1 MLREK
6 RGGKMRRRCFFILIL
21 VLTLLAFIDALGIPL
36 KPAQLPPGESE
47 AITCTGKIL
56 RIQSKDGRTD
66 MQIKLLTYGDKKVD
80 FSENVLVSVYEN
92 LNACSLS
99 RSTSGRSASMKKR
112 WRVWKPSGAVSKCR
126 NWLWMV
132 KTDTSST
139 NVTILCNNRKPRPNT
154 ILERNRKRPFTM
166 SIGL

>member
-1 MLREK
+1 
-6 RGGKMRRRCFFILIL
+6 MRRRCFFILIL

-99 RSTSGRSASMKKR
+99 RSIISFRAKKSAKSQR
-112 WRVWKPSGAVSKCR
+112 YGHSK
-126 NWLWMV
+126 LW
-132 KTDTSST
+132 
-139 NVTILCNNRKPRPNT
+139 
-154 ILERNRKRPFTM
+154 ERNLPRQICTKEQFTGQGVSSCKVFPPM
-166 SIGL
+166 QGA

>member
-1 MLREK
+1 
-6 RGGKMRRRCFFILIL
+6 MRRRCFFILIL

-66 MQIKLLTYGDKKVD
+66 IQIKLLTYGDKKVD

-99 RSTSGRSASMKKR
+99 RSIISFRAVLRDAPEAGNPHCFNSKAKESAKSQR
-112 WRVWKPSGAVSKCR
+112 YGHSK
-126 NWLWMV
+126 
-132 KTDTSST
+132 
-139 NVTILCNNRKPRPNT
+139 LC
-154 ILERNRKRPFTM
+154 ERNLPRQICTKEQFTGQGVSSCKVFPPM
-166 SIGL
+166 QGA

>member
-47 AITCTGKIL
+47 AITCTGKNL

-66 MQIKLLTYGDKKVD
+66 MQIKL
-80 FSENVLVSVYEN
+80 
-92 LNACSLS
+92 
-99 RSTSGRSASMKKR
+99 
-112 WRVWKPSGAVSKCR
+112 
-126 NWLWMV
+126 
-132 KTDTSST
+132 
-139 NVTILCNNRKPRPNT
+139 
-154 ILERNRKRPFTM
+154 
-166 SIGL
+166 